1 MTRANRR
8 CRRRAAF
15 PERRRHVTNTTCA
28 PKRTAEPAHQAVAK
42 GTSIAGAVLLS
53 ARRSARASQTTLAA
67 ACGVTANTIR
77 AWEDGS
83 SPLTS
88 VSMPQ
93 IKVLIAALHDAGA
106 CRLLTADLTV
116 AAWCDLIIAA
126 VANSEDVTSL
136 LADPTTTDEAFG
148 QLMAWCLKGHI
159 PRRYRPY
166 ADGRTIVSD
175 QALLE
180 RIRQA
185 ME

>member
-1 MTRANRR
+1 MTRVNRR
-8 CRRRAAF
+8 CKQRATA
-15 PERRRHVTNTTCA
+15 PQRARCAANRAGAPVRKPRPTTQ
-28 PKRTAEPAHQAVAK
+28 TATGV
-42 GTSIAGAVLLS
+42 GSVAGAVLRS
-53 ARRSARASQTTLAA
+53 ARRSARTSQATLAA

-83 SPLTS
+83 SPLNS
-88 VSMPQ
+88 APMPQ
-93 IKVLIAALHDAGA
+93 MEALTAALHDAGA
-106 CRLLTADLTV
+106 CRLLTADLIV

-126 VANSEDVTSL
+126 VANSEDATSL

-148 QLMAWCLKGHI
+148 QLMAWCLDGHV

-166 ADGRTIVSD
+166 ADGRAIVSE
-175 QALLE
+175 QALIE

>member
-1 MTRANRR
+1 MTRVNRR
-8 CRRRAAF
+8 CKQKATTPQRAK
-15 PERRRHVTNTTCA
+15 CA
-28 PKRTAEPAHQAVAK
+28 WKRTGLRARKPRPTNQTATGV
-42 GTSIAGAVLLS
+42 GSVAGAVLYS

>member
-8 CRRRAAF
+8 CERRAAS
-15 PERRRHVTNTTCA
+15 PERRRPVTNTTCA
-28 PKRTAEPAHQAVAK
+28 PKRKAEPTHQAVAK
-42 GTSIAGAVLLS
+42 GTSIAGAVLRS
-53 ARRSARASQTTLAA
+53 ARRSARTSQATLAA
-67 ACGVTANTIR
+67 ACGVTANSIR

-88 VSMPQ
+88 VPMPQ
-93 IKVLIAALHDAGA
+93 MDALIAALHDAGA

-116 AAWCDLIIAA
+116 AAWCDLIIAG

-136 LADPTTTDEAFG
+136 LADPTTTEEAFG
-148 QLMAWCLKGHI
+148 QLMAWCLKGHV

-166 ADGRTIVSD
+166 ADGRAIVT
-175 QALLE
+175 QRALIE